1 MLKRRTA
8 RILHEVLAT
17 HRRGF
22 LMKRAGWLGEPFI
35 LRCVRYERTESEGG
49 NNVKPRSITLLAAI
63 LLSVPVGVGQTAEL
77 DVSALP
83 SRVESLPVAAGDVLK
98 LDLIG
103 AYQLA
108 LARNLNLHVGRY
120 DIAIANSNVRGRGG
134 IFDPT
139 LWANIDFDSTKSPT
153 STLLE
158 GANIVESD
166 NMRFG
171 IGVYQLLPSGTELG
185 LSWSSLRGET
195 NSEFFF
201 LNPRWDANLNITL
214 TQPLLNGFGSI
225 VTRSQI
231 IIAENLRDQA
241 TVGFEVQ
248 IIRLLADVELA
259 YWEVVA
265 TREAI
270 AVGEQSLE
278 LAERLLEETR
288 QRVEVGTSAPIDLVQ
303 SEATVAT
310 RKQELIYAYNA
321 ADNAEDSLKA
331 LLGFDQPHEWQVRI
345 DATDSYNVEPIQAD
359 LEESIAIA
367 LRERPAIIRQE
378 LEMERLN
385 HNVRVARNVAMPRL
399 DLTGSYGWGGVS
411 GTGTIEDPD
420 TGEPITIREGWGDAA
435 QQVFEFDFP
444 RWTLG
449 LNYSI
454 PIGNHYAKEQLAATR
469 YQRDRSATEL
479 AALKQEITRQV
490 RFAVR
495 ALDDGAAAIDA
506 AVASSRLAARNLEA
520 EQTKFNNGLS
530 TNFQVSEI
538 QRALADAQFSEIRAR
553 VAYRKAIA
561 TYFASTGTF
570 LEAKHVEI
578 TDNEPSDSVHDYWKD
593 VKWLQFAGSK
603 REKYGHTMPEAPPA
617 ETATD

>member
-1 MLKRRTA
+1 
-8 RILHEVLAT
+8 
-17 HRRGF
+17 
-22 LMKRAGWLGEPFI
+22 
-35 LRCVRYERTESEGG
+35 
-49 NNVKPRSITLLAAI
+49 VKSRKIALLAAT
-63 LLSVPVGVGQTAEL
+63 LLLVSVGAGQAAEL
-77 DVSALP
+77 EISALP
-83 SRVESLPVAAGDVLK
+83 AQVESLPVTAGDVLK

-120 DIAIANSNVRGRGG
+120 DIAIANSNVRGQGG

-139 LWANIDFDSTKSPT
+139 LWANINFNSTTSPT
-153 STLLE
+153 STILE
-158 GANIVESD
+158 GADVAESD
-166 NMRFG
+166 TMRFG
-171 IGVYQLLPSGTELG
+171 LGVNQLLPSGTELG

-195 NSEFFF
+195 NSQFYF

-214 TQPLLNGFGSI
+214 TQPLLNGFGTI
-225 VTRSQI
+225 ATRSQI
-231 IIAENLRDQA
+231 IIAENYRDQA

-248 IIRLLADVELA
+248 IIQLLANVELA

-270 AVGEQSLE
+270 AVTEQSLE

-288 QRVEVGTSAPIDLVQ
+288 QRVEVGTSAPIDMVQ

-321 ADNAEDSLKA
+321 AANAEDNLKG
-331 LLGFDQPHEWQVRI
+331 LLGFDLPHEWQVKI
-345 DATDSYNVEPIQAD
+345 EATDSYNADPLLPD
-359 LEESIAIA
+359 LEESIEIA
-367 LRERPAIIRQE
+367 LRKRPAIIQQE
-378 LEMERLN
+378 LELERLN
-385 HNVRVARNVAMPRL
+385 HNVRVARNMAMPRL

-411 GTGTIEDPD
+411 GTGTIEDPE

-449 LNYSI
+449 LQYSV
-454 PIGNHYAKEQLAATR
+454 PIGNHRAKEQLAATR
-469 YQRDRSATEL
+469 YQRDRSGAQL
-479 AALKQEITRQV
+479 DALKQEITRQV

-495 ALDDGAAAIDA
+495 ALEDGAAAIDA
-506 AVASSRLAARNLEA
+506 AVASSRLAVRNLEA
-520 EQTKFNNGLS
+520 EQTKFDNGLS

-538 QRALADAQFSEIRAR
+538 QDALASAQFAEIQAR
-553 VAYRKAIA
+553 VAYRKSIA

-578 TDNEPSDSVHDYWKD
+578 TDSEASDSVHDYWKD
-593 VKWLQFAGSK
+593 VKWMQFAGGK
-603 REKYGHTMPEAPPA
+603 KEKYGHTMPEAPAA
-617 ETATD
+617 E

>member
-1 MLKRRTA
+1 M
-8 RILHEVLAT
+8 
-17 HRRGF
+17 
-22 LMKRAGWLGEPFI
+22 
-35 LRCVRYERTESEGG
+35 
-49 NNVKPRSITLLAAI
+49 TLLVVSA
-63 LLSVPVGVGQTAEL
+63 GTGQAAEL
-77 DVSALP
+77 EVSALP
-83 SRVESLPVAAGDVLK
+83 AQVESLPVMAGDVLK

-120 DIAIANSNVRGRGG
+120 DIAIANANVRGQGG

-139 LWANIDFDSTKSPT
+139 LWANINFDSTTSPT
-153 STLLE
+153 STILE
-158 GANIVESD
+158 GANVAESD

-171 IGVYQLLPSGTELG
+171 IGLNQLLPSGTELG
-185 LSWSSLRGET
+185 MSWSSLRGET

-201 LNPRWDANLNITL
+201 LNPRWDANLNLTL
-214 TQPLLNGFGSI
+214 TQPLLNGFGTI
-225 VTRSQI
+225 ATRSQI

-241 TVGFEVQ
+241 AVGFEVQ
-248 IIRLLADVELA
+248 IIQLLADVELA

-270 AVGEQSLE
+270 AVTEQSLA

-321 ADNAEDSLKA
+321 ADNAEDNLKG
-331 LLGFDQPHEWQVRI
+331 LLGFDQPHEWQARI
-345 DATDSYNVEPIQAD
+345 EATDSYNVDPLLPD
-359 LEESIAIA
+359 LEESIDIA
-367 LRERPAIIRQE
+367 LQKRPAIIRQE
-378 LEMERLN
+378 LELERLN
-385 HNVRVARNVAMPRL
+385 HNVRVARNRAMPSL

-449 LNYSI
+449 LQYSV
-454 PIGNHYAKEQLAATR
+454 PIGNHRAKEQLAATR
-469 YQRDRSATEL
+469 YQRDRSGAQL

-495 ALDDGAAAIDA
+495 ALEDGAAAIDA
-506 AVASSRLAARNLEA
+506 AVASSRLAMRNLEA
-520 EQTKFNNGLS
+520 EQTKFDNGLS

-538 QRALADAQFSEIRAR
+538 QRALSDAQFAEIQAR

-578 TDNEPSDSVHDYWKD
+578 SGSDPSDSVHDYWRD
-593 VKWLQFAGSK
+593 VKWLQFKGGK
-603 REKYGHTMPEAPPA
+603 KEKYGHTMPEAPA
-617 ETATD
+617 ADE

>member
-1 MLKRRTA
+1 
-8 RILHEVLAT
+8 
-17 HRRGF
+17 
-22 LMKRAGWLGEPFI
+22 MKSRKIA
-35 LRCVRYERTESEGG
+35 
-49 NNVKPRSITLLAAI
+49 LLAAT
-63 LLSVPVGVGQTAEL
+63 LLLVSVGAGQAAEL
-77 DVSALP
+77 EISALP
-83 SRVESLPVAAGDVLK
+83 AQVESLPVTAGDVLK

-120 DIAIANSNVRGRGG
+120 DIAIANSNVRGQGG

-139 LWANIDFDSTKSPT
+139 LWANINFNSTTSPT
-153 STLLE
+153 STILE
-158 GANIVESD
+158 GADVAESD
-166 NMRFG
+166 TMRFG
-171 IGVYQLLPSGTELG
+171 LGVNQLLPSGTELG

-195 NSEFFF
+195 NSQFYF

-214 TQPLLNGFGSI
+214 TQPLLNGFGTI
-225 VTRSQI
+225 ATRSQI
-231 IIAENLRDQA
+231 IIAENYRDQA

-248 IIRLLADVELA
+248 IIQLLANVELA

-270 AVGEQSLE
+270 AVTEQSLE

-288 QRVEVGTSAPIDLVQ
+288 QRVEVGTSAPIDMVQ

-321 ADNAEDSLKA
+321 AANAEDNLKG
-331 LLGFDQPHEWQVRI
+331 LLGFDLPHEWQVKI
-345 DATDSYNVEPIQAD
+345 EATDSYNADPLLPD
-359 LEESIAIA
+359 LEESIEIA
-367 LRERPAIIRQE
+367 LRKRPAIIQQE
-378 LEMERLN
+378 LELERLN
-385 HNVRVARNVAMPRL
+385 HNVRVARTMAMPRL

-411 GTGTIEDPD
+411 GTGTIEDPE

-449 LNYSI
+449 LQYSV
-454 PIGNHYAKEQLAATR
+454 PIGNHRAKEQLAATR
-469 YQRDRSATEL
+469 YQRDRSGAQL
-479 AALKQEITRQV
+479 DALKQEITRQV

-495 ALDDGAAAIDA
+495 ALEDGAAAIDA
-506 AVASSRLAARNLEA
+506 AVASSRLAVRNLEA
-520 EQTKFNNGLS
+520 EQTKFDNGLS

-538 QRALADAQFSEIRAR
+538 QDALASAQFAEIQAR
-553 VAYRKAIA
+553 VAYRKSIA

-578 TDNEPSDSVHDYWKD
+578 TDSEASDSVHDYWKD
-593 VKWLQFAGSK
+593 VKWMQFAGGK
-603 REKYGHTMPEAPPA
+603 KEKYGHTMPEAPAA
-617 ETATD
+617 E

>member
-1 MLKRRTA
+1 VKSRTTA
-8 RILHEVLAT
+8 LLTA
-17 HRRGF
+17 
-22 LMKRAGWLGEPFI
+22 
-35 LRCVRYERTESEGG
+35 
-49 NNVKPRSITLLAAI
+49 TLLIVSTSICAA
-63 LLSVPVGVGQTAEL
+63 AEL

-83 SRVESLPVAAGDVLK
+83 AQVESLPVAEGDVLK

-120 DIAIANSNVRGRGG
+120 DIAIANANVRGQGG
-134 IFDPT
+134 IFDT
-139 LWANIDFDSTKSPT
+139 ILWSNFNLDSTKTPT
-153 STLLE
+153 STILE
-158 GANIVESD
+158 GANVAESD
-166 NMRFG
+166 TMQFG
-171 IGVYQLLPSGTELG
+171 IGAQQLLPSGTELG
-185 LSWSSLRGET
+185 LQWSSLRGET

-201 LNPRWDANLNITL
+201 LNPRWDASLNLTL
-214 TQPLLNGFGSI
+214 TQPLLNGFGTI
-225 VTRSQI
+225 ATRSQI

-248 IIRLLADVELA
+248 IIQLLADVELA

-270 AVGEQSLE
+270 AVTEQALE
-278 LAERLLEETR
+278 LAEQLLEETR
-288 QRVEVGTSAPIDLVQ
+288 QRVEVGTSAPIDMVQ

-321 ADNAEDSLKA
+321 AANAEDNLKA
-331 LLGFDQPHEWQVRI
+331 LLGFDMPHEWQVTI
-345 DATDSYNVEPIQAD
+345 EATDSYNAD
-359 LEESIAIA
+359 PLLPELEESIEIA
-367 LRERPAIIRQE
+367 LQKRPAIIQQE
-378 LEMERLN
+378 LEMERLST
-385 HNVRVARNVAMPRL
+385 NVKVARNAVMPRL
-399 DLTGSYGWGGVS
+399 DLTGSFGWGGVS

-420 TGEPITIREGWGDAA
+420 TGQPITIREGWGDAA

-454 PIGNHYAKEQLAATR
+454 PVGNHRAKEQLAATR
-469 YQRDRSATEL
+469 YQRDRAGAQLE
-479 AALKQEITRQV
+479 ALKQEITRQV

-495 ALDDGAAAIDA
+495 ALEDGAAAIDA
-506 AVASSRLAARNLEA
+506 AVASRRLAVRNLEA

-538 QRALADAQFSEIRAR
+538 QRALSDAQFAEIQAR

-561 TYFASTGTF
+561 TYYASTGTF

-578 TDNEPSDSVHDYWKD
+578 TDTEPSDSFHDYWKD
-593 VKWLQFAGSK
+593 VKWLQFIDFKKNGG
-603 REKYGHTMPEAPPA
+603 GHEMPDAPAA
-617 ETATD
+617 EATD